1 MTAALRVSVIVPCR
15 NGGPWLTET
24 LESVRPQLTPG
35 IDELIVVDD
44 GSEDDSADIAA
55 AFGAHVHRG
64 PARGVS
70 EARTL
75 GASVARGRYFLYLD
89 ADDVLEPGTIE
100 ARIRRI
106 EETDADVV
114 LTAWRSWVPAADGS
128 WEFGPVRQDALGPR
142 PELDIL
148 RGAWWPPG
156 AVLYRRTA
164 VERIGPWRV
173 DLPVIQDARYLLDAA
188 LCGCRF
194 VQLAEPGLRY
204 RVRPDSLSRRDPA
217 AFLRDC
223 YRNAADVHD
232 QWLRDGAI
240 DDERREALLNVIG
253 NTARGLYVIDQAL
266 FEEAY
271 GRLRSLDPH
280 YRPARPA
287 ALRMLSGLVGYRRA
301 EWMALRWRQ
310 VKGRLA

>member
-1 MTAALRVSVIVPCR
+1 VDRPVLQEARSLLEAAL
-15 NGGPWLTET
+15 GG
-24 LESVRPQLTPG
+24 
-35 IDELIVVDD
+35 
-44 GSEDDSADIAA
+44 
-55 AFGAHVHRG
+55 
-64 PARGVS
+64 
-70 EARTL
+70 
-75 GASVARGRYFLYLD
+75 GRL
-89 ADDVLEPGTIE
+89 
-100 ARIRRI
+100 
-106 EETDADVV
+106 
-114 LTAWRSWVPAADGS
+114 
-128 WEFGPVRQDALGPR
+128 
-142 PELDIL
+142 
-148 RGAWWPPG
+148 
-156 AVLYRRTA
+156 
-164 VERIGPWRV
+164 
-173 DLPVIQDARYLLDAA
+173 
-188 LCGCRF
+188 

-204 RVRPDSLSRRDPA
+204 RVRADSLSRRDPA

-253 NTARGLYVIDQAL
+253 NTARGLYVVDQAL